1 MYLSFRTLLGTFCH
15 ELIVMTGGFVS
26 HSYSEQRSNR
36 HSLLCS
42 IRANS
47 RSCTRKKD
55 SCHMRS
61 MIMCAPEP
69 ASVSLM
75 GLNASCPPPMVG
87 ILEQGRGRAAS
98 RLKQEPNREDE
109 TPLGAEEHDATSG
122 LCMADLRKVGF
133 ARSLGPFISGSQ
145 I

>member
-69 ASVSLM
+69 ASGNFA
-75 GLNASCPPPMVG
+75 GLNFSSPAPIVG
-87 ILEQGRGRAAS
+87 FLAQGRGQAAS
-98 RLKQEPNREDE
+98 RPKQEPDREHE
-109 TPLGAEEHDATSG
+109 TLLGPEEQDATSG